1 MDKDVYFTIIQDIKR
16 QFEIEN
22 KILRDKLTA
31 SNILHSALY
40 KNIGEGFTRYTN
52 SREYLLKIMI
62 QMIEN
67 GEDRDIII
75 EYYRIFH
82 SYFIEDSKNPLD
94 MFITDYGKTLK
105 NEIITL
111 YQYLGE
117 EFCTKEDLEEFHIDI

>member
-40 KNIGEGFTRYTN
+40 KNIGEGFTRYTDT
-52 SREYLLKIMI
+52 RENLLKIMI